1 MSHASRRLRQL
12 SRGVRSAVHQRRAVT
27 ATLAVTGLGLV
38 SAPLAFGAPLDGGA
52 RNPGNNTSTGYQS
65 ETQIIGSIAQGKGGV
80 AANTGGYTTR
90 QSNKS
95 DSGGGAIYGC
105 RAKAGTESC
114 VAANN
119 LNNGD
124 AFRFQSTPSANA
136 VGQIRFGLDISKP
149 IDKPPFVTNGTGLVK
164 NLNADQVDGQSA
176 SDFVA
181 KGSLL
186 FARVAA
192 DGTISANRG
201 VPSATA
207 RRPSTA
213 AATDPVVHRAVLG
226 RPEPVRGDGEPDGD
240 RQPQPLV
247 VTIGSD
253 KSTIVVTEQR
263 RRDALRL
270 PAAGDLLIRTVAGG

>member
-12 SRGVRSAVHQRRAVT
+12 SHGLRSAVHQRRAAT

-38 SAPLAFGAPLDGGA
+38 SAPLALGAPIDGAG
-52 RNPGNNTSTGYQS
+52 RNPSNNTSTVYQT
-65 ETQIIGSIAQGKGGV
+65 ETQIIGSIARGKGGV
-80 AANTGGYTTR
+80 AANTGGFTTR

-124 AFRFQSTPSANA
+124 AFRFQSTPSAGA

-186 FARVAA
+186 FARVNA
-192 DGTISANRG
+192 DGTITANRG
-201 VPSATA
+201 VPANGKATVDSSGGNQAFTVPFSGDLSQCAATA
-207 RRPSTA
+207 NPSESTA
-213 AATDPVVHRAVLG
+213 ETDM
-226 RPEPVRGDGEPDGD
+226 
-240 RQPQPLV
+240 PLV
-247 VTIGSD
+247 VAVGSD
-253 KSTIVVTEQR
+253 KSTMVVTEQQ
-263 RRDALRL
+263 
-270 PAAGDLLIRTVAGG
+270 AAAPYGFQVQVTC

>member
-12 SRGVRSAVHQRRAVT
+12 SRGARSAVHRRRAAA

-38 SAPLAFGAPLDGGA
+38 SAPLAFGAPLDAGA
-52 RNPGNNTSTGYQS
+52 RNPGNGTSSAYQN

-124 AFRFQSTPSANA
+124 AFRFQSTPTANA

-186 FARVAA
+186 FAKVAA
-192 DGTISANRG
+192 DGTIGANRG
-201 VPSATA
+201 VPSNGKATVDNSGGNQAFTVPFSGDLSQCVATA
-207 RRPSTA
+207 NPTESTGD
-213 AATDPVVHRAVLG
+213 TDM
-226 RPEPVRGDGEPDGD
+226 
-240 RQPQPLV
+240 PLV
-247 VTIGSD
+247 VTTGSD
-253 KSTIVVTEQR
+253 KSTILVTEQQ
-263 RRDALRL
+263 
-270 PAAGDLLIRTVAGG
+270 AATAYGFQLQVTC

>member
-1 MSHASRRLRQL
+1 MRR
-12 SRGVRSAVHQRRAVT
+12 ST
-27 ATLAVTGLGLV
+27 
-38 SAPLAFGAPLDGGA
+38 GA
-52 RNPGNNTSTGYQS
+52 RNPGNNTSSGYQA

-114 VAANN
+114 IAANN

-124 AFRFQSTPSANA
+124 AFRFQSTPSAGA

-164 NLNADQVDGQSA
+164 NLNADQLDGQSA

-186 FARVAA
+186 FAKVNA
-192 DGTISANRG
+192 DGTITANRG
-201 VPSATA
+201 VPSSANGKATVDTSGADPVITVPFSGDLSQCAATA
-207 RRPSTA
+207 SPMA
-213 AATDPVVHRAVLG
+213 AAPQPPVVTTG
-226 RPEPVRGDGEPDGD
+226 
-240 RQPQPLV
+240 
-247 VTIGSD
+247 GSGNSD
-253 KSTIVVTEQR
+253 VVVTES
-263 RRDALRL
+263 
-270 PAAGDLLIRTVAGG
+270 GAGGTAYGVQLQVTC